1 METKHRKNQKGFSI
15 IELIITMTVMLI
27 ALSIVSTIVFRSFS
41 TRLRESRTSD
51 ALVSAQAALSVMS
64 REISNAGF
72 GLYNNETDQ
81 VADNGIVVPDSGNRR
96 IRFRSNQLNEGG
108 RPDPGAEGP
117 TTLAIN
123 RPGEDVTYF
132 FDAATLSIVRFD
144 PHGLGENQP
153 STSVI
158 VNKVSDVRYE
168 YFDYSGATA
177 LPTGPNLVPTINT
190 GRVRITVEV
199 QLDRVE
205 GQVNPDSVIF
215 SSEVALRNNSYMLLQ
230 Y

>member
-1 METKHRKNQKGFSI
+1 METNKRKNQKGFSI
-15 IELIITMTVMLI
+15 VELIITMTVMLI

-64 REISNAGF
+64 REVSNAGF
-72 GLYNNETDQ
+72 GLYENETSEI
-81 VADNGIVVPDSGNRR
+81 ADNGIVIADSGNRR
-96 IRFRSNQLNEGG
+96 IRFRSNQLNAGG
-108 RPDPGAEGP
+108 RPEAPGP

-123 RPGEDVTYF
+123 EPGEDVTYF

-177 LPTGPNLVPTINT
+177 LPTGPNLTPTIKT

>member
-1 METKHRKNQKGFSI
+1 METKQRKNQKGFSI

-64 REISNAGF
+64 REISNSGF
-72 GLYNNETDQ
+72 GLYDNATSEI
-81 VADNGIVVPDSGNRR
+81 ADNGIVVADSGDRR
-96 IRFRSNQLNEGG
+96 IRFRSNQLNAGG
-108 RPDPGAEGP
+108 RPEAPGP

-123 RPGEDVTYF
+123 EPGEDVTYF

-144 PHGLGENQP
+144 PHGLGTNQP

-158 VNKVSDVRYE
+158 VNKVSDVRFQ

>member
-1 METKHRKNQKGFSI
+1 METTQKQNQKGFSL
-15 IELIITMTVMLI
+15 IELIVTMTVMLI

-51 ALVSAQAALSVMS
+51 ALVSAQAALNVMS

-72 GLYNNETDQ
+72 GLYDNETSKI
-81 VADNGIVVPDSGNRR
+81 ADNGIVIADSGNRR
-96 IRFRSNQLNEGG
+96 IRFRSNQLNTGG
-108 RPDPGAEGP
+108 RPEAPG
-117 TTLAIN
+117 TSTLAIN
-123 RPGEDVTYF
+123 EPGEDVTYF
-132 FDAATLSIVRFD
+132 FDTATLSIVRYD
-144 PHGLGENQP
+144 PHGLGEDQP

-158 VNKVSDVRYE
+158 VNKVSDVRFE

-205 GQVNPDSVIF
+205 GQVNPDSVVF

>member
-1 METKHRKNQKGFSI
+1 MKQEKKPAGQKGFSLV
-15 IELIITMTVMLI
+15 ELIITMTVMLI

-41 TRLRESRTSD
+41 LRARESRTSD

-72 GLYNNETDQ
+72 GLYDSELTK
-81 VADNGIVVPDSGNRR
+81 VADNGLVVADCGFRS
-96 IRFRSNQLNEGG
+96 IRFRSNQLNAGG
-108 RPDPGAEGP
+108 RPEAPGS

-123 RPGEDVTYF
+123 EPGEDVTYF
-132 FDAATLSIVRFD
+132 FDPATFSIVRYD
-144 PHGLGENQP
+144 PHGLGQNRP

-158 VNKVSDVRYE
+158 VNRVSDVRFE

-177 LPTGPNLVPTINT
+177 LPTGPNTVPTINT

-215 SSEVALRNNSYMLLQ
+215 SSEVALRNNSFMLLQ

>member
-1 METKHRKNQKGFSI
+1 METKKRKNQTGFSI
-15 IELIITMTVMLI
+15 VELIITMTVMLI

-72 GLYNNETDQ
+72 GLYENETSE
-81 VADNGIVVPDSGNRR
+81 VADNGIVIADSGNRR
-96 IRFRSNQLNEGG
+96 IRFRSNQLNSGG
-108 RPDPGAEGP
+108 RPEAPGP

-123 RPGEDVTYF
+123 EPGEDVTYF

-144 PHGLGENQP
+144 PHGLGQNQP

-177 LPTGPNLVPTINT
+177 LPTGPNLTPTIRT

>member
-1 METKHRKNQKGFSI
+1 METTQKTNQKGFSLV
-15 IELIITMTVMLI
+15 ELIITMTVMLI

-51 ALVSAQAALSVMS
+51 ALVSAQAALNVMS

-72 GLYNNETDQ
+72 GLYDNETSKI
-81 VADNGIVVPDSGNRR
+81 ADNGIVVADSGNRR

-108 RPDPGAEGP
+108 RPEAPG
-117 TTLAIN
+117 TSTLAIN
-123 RPGEDVTYF
+123 EPGEDVTYF
-132 FDAATLSIVRFD
+132 FDAATLSIVRYD
-144 PHGLGENQP
+144 PHGLGEDQP

-158 VNKVSDVRYE
+158 VNKVSDVRFE

-177 LPTGPNLVPTINT
+177 LPTGPNTTPTINT
-190 GRVRITVEV
+190 GRVKITVEV